1 MELTLNNDMFGD
13 DDFEVIPSD
22 AVERSARGR
31 KPSPVSTALAAKLA
45 TLTVG
50 QTVVVKSMS
59 VNLTGTNASKAKAQV
74 SASIRSAA
82 RIAGRTVKIAFR
94 PSDGAPQV
102 TVVK

>member
-1 MELTLNNDMFGD
+1 MFDD

-22 AVERSARGR
+22 AIERSARGR
-31 KPSPVSTALAAKLA
+31 KPSPEAVKVAGLLS
-45 TLTVG
+45 TLT
-50 QTVVVKSMS
+50 
-59 VNLTGTNASKAKAQV
+59 TGTTVAIKSLAVELNVPNAGAEKARVA
-74 SASIRSAA
+74 AAIRSGA